1 MPLVVKVIITS
12 IASFVIL
19 FIISKI
25 MGKKQIAELNF
36 VDYAIG
42 ISLGSIAAEWAIDM
56 DTPWYHFP
64 IAMVIFFLLDIALT
78 LVSRTLPIL
87 KKTLHGSPV
96 VLIENGE
103 INYPNLKRSKLAV
116 GDVLGLCRTA
126 GYFALEDVAYAI
138 LETNGD
144 LSILPVGAQRPAV
157 VSDLKEG
164 EIEQAGLPSYLII
177 DGRPLPDTLKKLGK
191 DEHWLMER
199 LQVDKKSMKNI
210 LLASYDQKTDQFNVH
225 VKGDQP
231 AEETK

>member
-1 MPLVVKVIITS
+1 MPIVAKVIIMS
-12 IASFVIL
+12 IVSFVIL

-42 ISLGSIAAEWAIDM
+42 ISLGSIAAQWAIDM
-56 DTPWYHFP
+56 DTPWYHFA
-64 IAMVIFFLLDIALT
+64 IAMGIFFLLDIALT

-164 EIEQAGLPSYLII
+164 EIEQAGLPSYLVI
-177 DGRPLPDTLKKLGK
+177 DGRPLLDTLKNLGK

-225 VKGDQP
+225 VKGEQP